1 VGNGKNLDEMK
12 RLIDETI
19 FSDGGELLL
28 NGRGQFVNGNGNFI
42 DQYAI
47 LRKIN
52 KLIETLERVRSYS
65 LTLQD

>member
-1 VGNGKNLDEMK
+1 MGNGKNLDEMK